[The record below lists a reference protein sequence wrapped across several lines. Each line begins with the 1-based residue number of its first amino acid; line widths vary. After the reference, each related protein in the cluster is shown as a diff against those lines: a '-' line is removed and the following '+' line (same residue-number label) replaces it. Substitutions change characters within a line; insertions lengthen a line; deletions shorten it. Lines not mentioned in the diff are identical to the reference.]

1 MPEDTG
7 LQGDGRPDD
16 STSIGKLDK
25 IQQAL
30 ENRPRVSIR
39 ARIAAVFAIL
49 FVLMCTVTV
58 SAVLLLQQVRQ
69 KQVFFEKVSHF
80 VFELQQA
87 RRFEKNFFL
96 YGTNL
101 QEAITNVHVAR
112 AYLRKNQSEIEAVI
126 GGQGL
131 QSMLSGI
138 ASYQKALEQLLD
150 NPAPSRERK
159 RIESALRKYGALLIS
174 DAEDTLERERQAI
187 HSMLQTSI
195 IVALGFLGFMVVM
208 LVFFAGFITQAVLRP
223 LGRFMRYADRIGS
236 GDLSPITPARKYR
249 DEFSSLAIAF
259 NRMLRELLHRHE
271 QLIQSEKMAVVG
283 NLTSGI
289 AHELNNPLNNIG
301 LSVEALLDGFEE
313 MEAGQIRHI
322 LEQVSTQVDRAS
334 GTVRNLLD
342 FTRKEHRVFTR
353 LDINQ
358 ALQETLKLV
367 ENERRLAGVELSLQ
381 LGEDIPAVRGN
392 PRGMEQVFLNLLL
405 NAIQALGDGGRIEAS
420 SRCEGGRVI
429 VEIADDGPGIAA
441 EHLDHIFEPFF
452 TTKDPGRGTG
462 LGLSVS
468 QGIVQEHG
476 GTISV
481 TSQPGQGTRFTISLP
496 IAEALPGK
504 EEGI

>member
-174 DAEDTLERERQAI
+174 DAEDTLERERQAN
-187 HSMLQTSI
+187 SDVI
-195 IVALGFLGFMVVM
+195 I
-208 LVFFAGFITQAVLRP
+208 P
-223 LGRFMRYADRIGS
+223 Y
-236 GDLSPITPARKYR
+236 
-249 DEFSSLAIAF
+249 
-259 NRMLRELLHRHE
+259 
-271 QLIQSEKMAVVG
+271 
-283 NLTSGI
+283 
-289 AHELNNPLNNIG
+289 
-301 LSVEALLDGFEE
+301 
-313 MEAGQIRHI
+313 
-322 LEQVSTQVDRAS
+322 
-334 GTVRNLLD
+334 
-342 FTRKEHRVFTR
+342 
-353 LDINQ
+353 
-358 ALQETLKLV
+358 
-367 ENERRLAGVELSLQ
+367 
-381 LGEDIPAVRGN
+381 
-392 PRGMEQVFLNLLL
+392 
-405 NAIQALGDGGRIEAS
+405 
-420 SRCEGGRVI
+420 
-429 VEIADDGPGIAA
+429 
-441 EHLDHIFEPFF
+441 
-452 TTKDPGRGTG
+452 
-462 LGLSVS
+462 
-468 QGIVQEHG
+468 
-476 GTISV
+476 
-481 TSQPGQGTRFTISLP
+481 
-496 IAEALPGK
+496 
-504 EEGI
+504 